1 MRNSIKQCGG
11 HFRITKH
18 LNPFA
23 KRQVGC
29 DDERGFFIK
38 LADQAKQQRTAG
50 GWKQRPIVS
59 NPKLE
64 SFTCCLTVYRSTV
77 LCSLNPTEAFP

>member
-1 MRNSIKQCGG
+1 MRDSIKQSGG
-11 HFRITKH
+11 HFCITKH

-38 LADQAKQQRTAG
+38 LADQVKQQRTAG
-50 GWKQRPIVS
+50 CRKRQIAQ
-59 NPKLE
+59 
-64 SFTCCLTVYRSTV
+64 FI
-77 LCSLNPTEAFP
+77 